1 MKEFDRRWYADP
13 RLHGE
18 DYFLLFF
25 PPAILEK
32 AAWQVEGLVR
42 LLELPANARVLDLA
56 CGWGR
61 VALPLAQRGYRVT
74 GLDLSEA
81 FLARARRDA
90 QEAGL
95 DIDFRRADMRQIP
108 FVAEFDAVIMM
119 CSSFG
124 VLESD
129 EEDEKVLHAVARAL
143 RPGGRFFLD
152 QAASREWVI
161 RHYQGRDWAE
171 RKGGILVLQERELNL
186 LESRNYVRLTIVEP
200 DGSRRA
206 YDHAFRFYTLTELA
220 GMLGRAGLAHRA
232 AWGDFDGSPYTLESR
247 RMIVLAEK
255 GERVGN
261 G

>member
-1 MKEFDRRWYADP
+1 MNEFDRRWYADP

-18 DYFLLFF
+18 DYFLLYY
-25 PPAILEK
+25 PPAVLEET
-32 AAWQVEGLVR
+32 ARQVEGLVR
-42 LLELPANARVLDLA
+42 LLDLLAGARVLDLA

-61 VALPLAQRGYRVT
+61 IAVPLAQRGYRVT

-81 FLARARRDA
+81 FLAVAREAARA
-90 QEAGL
+90 AGV
-95 DIDFRRADMRQIP
+95 DIAFRRADMRQIP
-108 FVAEFDAVIMM
+108 FVAEFDGVIMM

-152 QAASREWVI
+152 QASREWVI

-200 DGSRRA
+200 DGSRRV
-206 YDHAFRFYTLTELA
+206 HSHTFRFYTLTELV
-220 GMLGRAGLAHRA
+220 GMLARAGLASMA
-232 AWGDFDGSPYTLESR
+232 R
-247 RMIVLAEK
+247 RTRWKA
-255 GERVGN
+255 GA
-261 G
+261 

>member
-1 MKEFDRRWYADP
+1 MSEFDRRWYADP

-18 DYFLLFF
+18 DYFRFF
-25 PPAILEK
+25 PPPGPEETAR
-32 AAWQVEGLVR
+32 QVEGLVR
-42 LLELPANARVLDLA
+42 LLDLLAGARVLDLA

-143 RPGGRFFLD
+143 RPGGRFLLD
-152 QAASREWVI
+152 QGSREWVI

-171 RKGGILVLQERELNL
+171 REGGVLVLQERELNL
-186 LESRNYVRLTIVEP
+186 LESRNYVRMTIIEP
-200 DGSRRA
+200 DGSRRV
-206 YDHAFRFYTLTELA
+206 HHHVFRFYTLTELV
-220 GMLGRAGLAHRA
+220 GMLDRAGLAFRA
-232 AWGDFDGSPYTLESR
+232 AWGGFDGSPYTLESR
-247 RMIVLAEK
+247 HMIVLAEK

-261 G
+261 E